1 VSSRTCERAVT
12 TVTIFHCSDLHFGH
26 PAVPEQYE
34 AMEAL
39 IEERHYDVVAI
50 SGDLTQ
56 RARSGEFQRARAF
69 IKHAEA
75 YSKVICIPG
84 NHDVQWWK
92 APLGF
97 GDEKT
102 MLENYRRY
110 ISPVIEPVLHVPGAT
125 LAGLNTSHGVTAQTL
140 TWNLRDISIIG
151 IIRREQV
158 ERLRKVFSES
168 PADDARVVVMHHNP
182 MKGELSQRHGLKNTA
197 RALGAFAD
205 LAVDLV
211 LCGHDHQ
218 DAIHYIE
225 HTKKGTVISTA
236 GTVSNRMR
244 GGRPSSVNSIRI
256 TKENIEVSTL
266 VWSASDLGFVPG
278 PVKCFAR

>member
-1 VSSRTCERAVT
+1 MSDASAGVPT
-12 TVTIFHCSDLHFGH
+12 TTIFHCSDLHFGH

-39 IEERHYDVVAI
+39 IEQQRFTVVAI
-50 SGDLTQ
+50 SGDLSQ

-69 IKHAEA
+69 IKHAEEH
-75 YSKVICIPG
+75 SRVICIPG

-97 GDEKT
+97 GDDT
-102 MLENYRRY
+102 ALLATYRRY
-110 ISPVIEPVLHVPGAT
+110 ISADIEPTLHVPGVT
-125 LAGLNTSHGVTAQTL
+125 LAGLNTSHGVIASAL
-140 TWNLRDISIIG
+140 TWRLRDISIIG
-151 IIRREQV
+151 VVRREQV
-158 ERLRKVFSES
+158 DRLRRVFADA
-168 PADDARVVVMHHNP
+168 PAHDARVIVMHHNP
-182 MKGELSQRHGLKNTA
+182 MKGELSGRHGLKNTA

-218 DAIHYIE
+218 DAIHYVE

-236 GTVSNRMR
+236 GTVSNRQR
-244 GGRPSSVNSIRI
+244 GGRPSSVNSITLTPDRI
-256 TKENIEVSTL
+256 DVATL
-266 VWSASDLGFVPG
+266 VWSDSDHSFVPG
-278 PVKCFAR
+278 PAKCFPR

>member
-1 VSSRTCERAVT
+1 MT
-12 TVTIFHCSDLHFGH
+12 TVFHCSDLHFGH

-39 IEERHYDVVAI
+39 IAERRYDVVAI
-50 SGDLTQ
+50 SGDLSQ

-69 IKHAEA
+69 IRHASQH
-75 YSKVICIPG
+75 SKVICIPG

-92 APLGF
+92 SPLGL
-97 GDEKT
+97 GDDRAVLAT
-102 MLENYRRY
+102 YRRF
-110 ISPVIEPVLHVPGAT
+110 ISEDIEPVLRVPGAT
-125 LAGLNTSHGVTAQTL
+125 FAGLNTSHGVTRQTL

-151 IIRREQV
+151 IVRRAQV
-158 ERLRKVFSES
+158 DRLRSVFAES
-168 PADDARVVVMHHNP
+168 PAGDARVVVMHHNP
-182 MKGELSQRHGLKNTA
+182 MKGELSQRHGLKNTR

-205 LAVDLV
+205 LGVDLV

-218 DAIHYIE
+218 EAIHYIE

-256 TKENIEVSTL
+256 TPEQIEVSTL
-266 VWSASDLGFVPG
+266 LWSAADGGFVAG
-278 PVKCFAR
+278 PAKCFAR

>member
-1 VSSRTCERAVT
+1 VT
-12 TVTIFHCSDLHFGH
+12 TTIFHCSDLHFGH

-34 AMEAL
+34 AMED
-39 IEERHYDVVAI
+39 IIRQRRYNVVAI
-50 SGDLTQ
+50 SGDLSQ

-69 IKHAEA
+69 IRHAEA
-75 YSKVICIPG
+75 FSRVICIPG

-97 GDEKT
+97 GDDGA
-102 MLENYRRY
+102 MLAHYRKY
-110 ISPVIEPVLHVPGAT
+110 IDPDIEPVLHVPGAV

-151 IIRREQV
+151 IVRRAQV
-158 ERLRKVFSES
+158 ERLRGVFAET
-168 PADDARVVVMHHNP
+168 PPGDARVIVMHHNP
-182 MKGELSQRHGLKNTA
+182 MKGELSQRHGLKNTR

-225 HTKKGTVISTA
+225 HTRKGTVISTA

-256 TKENIEVSTL
+256 TPENIEVSTL
-266 VWSASDLGFVPG
+266 VWSTADRGFVPG

>member
-1 VSSRTCERAVT
+1 VIDVSSAVPPT
-12 TVTIFHCSDLHFGH
+12 TIFHCSDLHFGH

-39 IEERHYDVVAI
+39 IAERAYTVVAI
-50 SGDLTQ
+50 SGDVSQ

-75 YSKVICIPG
+75 YSRVICIPG

-92 APLGF
+92 APFGL
-97 GDEKT
+97 GDESAMFAT
-102 MLENYRRY
+102 YRRF
-110 ISPVIEPVLHVPGAT
+110 IDEDIEPIVHVAGAT
-125 LAGLNTSHGVTAQTL
+125 FAGLNTSHGVTGGSL
-140 TWNLRDISIIG
+140 TWRMRDISIIG
-151 IIRREQV
+151 VVTRPQID
-158 ERLRKVFSES
+158 RLRRVFADA
-168 PADDARVVVMHHNP
+168 PAHDSRIIVMHHNP

-236 GTVSNRMR
+236 GTVSSRMR
-244 GGRPSSVNSIRI
+244 GGRPSSVNSISITAERI
-256 TKENIEVSTL
+256 DVATL
-266 VWSASDLGFVPG
+266 VWSNSDHAFVPG
-278 PVKCFAR
+278 PSKCFAR

>member
-1 VSSRTCERAVT
+1 MSVVSTAAGAT
-12 TVTIFHCSDLHFGH
+12 TIFHCSDLHFGH

-39 IEERHYDVVAI
+39 IAERRYGVVAI
-50 SGDLTQ
+50 SGDVSQ

-69 IKHAEA
+69 IRHAER
-75 YSKVICIPG
+75 YSRVICIPG

-92 APLGF
+92 SPFGI
-97 GDEKT
+97 GDERK
-102 MLENYRRY
+102 MFAIYRRF
-110 ISPVIEPVLHVPGAT
+110 IDEDIEPVLHVPGVT
-125 LAGLNTSHGVTAQTL
+125 LAGLNTSHGVTGGAL
-140 TWNLRDISIIG
+140 TWRLRDLSIIG
-151 IIRREQV
+151 VVKRSQV
-158 ERLRKVFSES
+158 ERLRRTFSEA
-168 PADDARVVVMHHNP
+168 PPHDARVIVMHHNP

-236 GTVSNRMR
+236 GTISSRQR
-244 GGRPSSVNSIRI
+244 GGRPSSVNSITI
-256 TKENIEVSTL
+256 APNQIEVATL
-266 VWSASDLGFVPG
+266 VWSPSDHAFVPG
-278 PVKCFAR
+278 PYKCFAR

>member
-1 VSSRTCERAVT
+1 VT
-12 TVTIFHCSDLHFGH
+12 TVTVFHCSDLHFGH
-26 PAVPEQYE
+26 PAVPAQYE

-39 IEERHYDVVAI
+39 IAERRYDVVAI
-50 SGDLTQ
+50 SGDVTQ

-69 IKHAEA
+69 IKHAERT
-75 YSKVICIPG
+75 SRVICIPG

-92 APLGF
+92 APLGL
-97 GDEKT
+97 GDDGAI
-102 MLENYRRY
+102 LANYRRW
-110 ISPVIEPVLHVPGAT
+110 ISPDIEPVLRVPGAVF
-125 LAGLNTSHGVTAQTL
+125 AGLNTSHGVTAQTL

-151 IIRREQV
+151 IIRRAQI
-158 ERLRKVFSES
+158 ERLRRVFAES
-168 PADDARVVVMHHNP
+168 SPEDARVVVMHHNP

-225 HTKKGTVISTA
+225 HTRIGTVISTA

>member
-1 VSSRTCERAVT
+1 MT
-12 TVTIFHCSDLHFGH
+12 TVFHCSDLHFGH

-34 AMEAL
+34 AMESL
-39 IEERHYDVVAI
+39 IQTYKYDVVAI
-50 SGDLTQ
+50 SGDVSQ

-69 IKHAEA
+69 IRRAEET
-75 YSKVICIPG
+75 SRVLCIPG

-92 APLGF
+92 APF
-97 GDEKT
+97 SIGDESK
-102 MLENYRRY
+102 LLANYRRF
-110 ISPVIEPVLHVPGAT
+110 ISEDIEPVLHVAGASFV
-125 LAGLNTSHGVTAQTL
+125 GLNTSHGVIAESL

-151 IIRREQV
+151 VVRRSQI
-158 ERLRKVFSES
+158 ERVRKVFGES
-168 PADDARVVVMHHNP
+168 PPHDSRVIVMHHNP
-182 MKGELSQRHGLKNTA
+182 VKGELSQRHGLKNTA
-197 RALGAFAD
+197 KVLGAFAD
-205 LAVDLV
+205 MSVDLV

-256 TKENIEVSTL
+256 SPDKIDVSTL
-266 VWSASDLGFVPG
+266 VWSTSDRSFVPG
-278 PVKCFAR
+278 PTKCFTR

>member
-1 VSSRTCERAVT
+1 VT
-12 TVTIFHCSDLHFGH
+12 TTLFHCSDLHFGH

-39 IEERHYDVVAI
+39 IQDRRYDVVAI
-50 SGDLTQ
+50 SGDLSQ

-69 IKHAEA
+69 IKHAERT
-75 YSKVICIPG
+75 SRVICIPG

-92 APLGF
+92 APLGM
-97 GDEKT
+97 GDERAMFAT
-102 MLENYRRY
+102 YRRY
-110 ISPVIEPVLHVPGAT
+110 IDENIEPVLRVPGAT
-125 LAGLNTSHGVTAQTL
+125 FAGLNTSHGVIRQAL
-140 TWNLRDISIIG
+140 TWRLRDISIIG
-151 IIRREQV
+151 IIRRSQI
-158 ERLRKVFSES
+158 ERLRAVFAES
-168 PADDARVVVMHHNP
+168 PPADVRVVVMHHNP
-182 MKGELSQRHGLKNTA
+182 VKGELSQRHGLKDTK

-205 LAVDLV
+205 MAVDLV

-244 GGRPSSVNSIRI
+244 GGRPSSVNSISI
-256 TKENIEVSTL
+256 TSEKIEVSTL
-266 VWSASDLGFVPG
+266 VWNAPSGGFVSG

>member
-1 VSSRTCERAVT
+1 MT
-12 TVTIFHCSDLHFGH
+12 TVRIFHCSDLHFGH

-39 IEERHYDVVAI
+39 IAEQKFDVVAI

-69 IKHAEA
+69 IRHAEEV
-75 YSKVICIPG
+75 SKVITIPG

-92 APLGF
+92 APLGM
-97 GDEKT
+97 GDDGAI
-102 MLENYRRY
+102 LANYRRFVN
-110 ISPVIEPVLHVPGAT
+110 PEIEPVLHVPGAT
-125 LAGLNTSHGVTAQTL
+125 FAGLNTSHGVTRQTL
-140 TWNLRDISIIG
+140 TWRVRDISIIG
-151 IIRREQV
+151 IVRREQI
-158 ERLRKVFSES
+158 ERLRRVFADR
-168 PADDARVVVMHHNP
+168 PADDARVIVMHHNP

-205 LAVDLV
+205 LRADLV

-218 DAIHYIE
+218 DAIHHIE
-225 HTKKGTVISTA
+225 HTRKGTVISTA

-256 TKENIEVSTL
+256 TADEIEVATL
-266 VWSASDLGFVPG
+266 VWSHSDLGFVPG
-278 PVKCFAR
+278 PKKCFAR